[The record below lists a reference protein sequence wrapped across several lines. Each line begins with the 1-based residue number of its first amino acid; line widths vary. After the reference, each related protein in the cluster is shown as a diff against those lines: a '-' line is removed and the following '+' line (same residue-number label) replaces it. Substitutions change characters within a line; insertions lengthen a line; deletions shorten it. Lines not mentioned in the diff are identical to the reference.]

1 MSGLLMETGGDGKVE
16 NTSSSEV
23 DDAPVTDSMG
33 VLDVPYIRTGLKV
46 VAGSRRWVMA
56 VLCSDR
62 DVCPDSGA

>member
-46 VAGSRRWVMA
+46 VVGSRR
-56 VLCSDR
+56 
-62 DVCPDSGA
+62 